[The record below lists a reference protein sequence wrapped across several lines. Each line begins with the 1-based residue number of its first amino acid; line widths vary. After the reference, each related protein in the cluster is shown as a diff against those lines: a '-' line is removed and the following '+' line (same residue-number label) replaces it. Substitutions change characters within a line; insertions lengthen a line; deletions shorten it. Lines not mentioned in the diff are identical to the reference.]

1 MKKLAFLLIVC
12 GCQQTDSP
20 PAQTPDKQTVNVAP
34 VVASPVVAKPTIAD
48 EPQAAAPA
56 PTPEAPAFTKVD
68 VWQSLTSVPPDFK
81 MELSVDV
88 VEHPQMGP
96 LKSYK
101 FRLDHRF
108 LATASNPTGNSK
120 SELKIGKSTALATI
134 GRLADIAFPDRALV
148 GDELACKMHEARIHY
163 RLRVTLAGQSR
174 TLDFVSGCGLE
185 VPGVAEFVRHL
196 HNEAIDSVWF
206 DAMNEHDDVEILE

>member
-1 MKKLAFLLIVC
+1 MKKLALLLVVC

-20 PAQTPDKQTVNVAP
+20 PAPAPDKQTANVAP
-34 VVASPVVAKPTIAD
+34 VVASPVVAKPTSD
-48 EPQAAAPA
+48 VPKEAAPA
-56 PTPEAPAFTKVD
+56 PTPETPNFAKVD
-68 VWQSLTSVPPDFK
+68 AWQSLTTIPPDFK

-88 VEHPQMGP
+88 VEHPQLGM

-101 FRLDHRF
+101 FRLDHRL

-163 RLRVTLAGQSR
+163 RLRVTLAGHHARWTSCPVAGWR
-174 TLDFVSGCGLE
+174 FLASLSLCGTSTARRLIWCGLT
-185 VPGVAEFVRHL
+185 P
-196 HNEAIDSVWF
+196 
-206 DAMNEHDDVEILE
+206 